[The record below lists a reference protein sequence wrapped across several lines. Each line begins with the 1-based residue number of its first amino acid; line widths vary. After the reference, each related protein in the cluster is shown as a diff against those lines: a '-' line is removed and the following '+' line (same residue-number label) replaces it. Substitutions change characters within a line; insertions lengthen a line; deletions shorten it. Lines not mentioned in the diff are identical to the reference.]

1 MGAALINGACLLW
14 KKRIDSR
21 SAGLLIGQKMAK
33 IYTGSYVEDEL
44 NVVSSVLSSVVPILL
59 MTTMTFPCME
69 SHLWFDLKGF

>member
-1 MGAALINGACLLW
+1 MSPLEKENQFSICWA
-14 KKRIDSR
+14 IDWS
-21 SAGLLIGQKMAK
+21 KMAK